1 MFKEEF
7 DKMSNQEKVCFSEIL
22 RYAQKH
28 DLAGNSNH
36 IWRAFQMLRMA
47 SEKNIIKNKP
57 Y

>member
-7 DKMSNQEKVCFSEIL
+7 DKMSNQEKICFSEIL